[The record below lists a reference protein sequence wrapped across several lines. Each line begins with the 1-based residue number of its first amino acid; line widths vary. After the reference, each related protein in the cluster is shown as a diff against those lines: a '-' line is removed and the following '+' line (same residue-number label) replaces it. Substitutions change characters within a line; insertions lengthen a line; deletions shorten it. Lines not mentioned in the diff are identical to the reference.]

1 MQKGKKDFRDLLIV
15 IIGIAGMICYFYT
28 ISGVHPFRIT
38 EMDLS
43 KAEILSKADSVLQ
56 SWQYQTQSFYPVATF
71 QSEAGFLDSLQK
83 KIGKKELDEYLQN
96 SNTIQDLPFFSW
108 RINEVYS
115 EEVENEVTLDLSI
128 DTKGNVTAFSANQ
141 YLIIEQRPFNR
152 VAIQHIYENEIDN
165 YSRILEDSL
174 ITGLLNVQHLN
185 GMSQNGSRY
194 RVLPEELRIFSD
206 SPESELY
213 TEKLI
218 WRHADFYLSQTI
230 WSNFELSRDSVR
242 FVDEANIRYAQA
254 FLSLTDPVTE
264 TSASLTMKL
273 LPAGSL
279 MSLNYSLSPK
289 VKPANEELSDIL
301 ESMALFVI
309 LVFVI
314 WLFFIFYMRIKA
326 RAVDTRPAMIVAV
339 LAGFAVPGFWILQF
353 FNSFDFLWQVID
365 VSQVLNGMLFV
376 GVMGAISAVAF
387 FVLTAVSDSITRQ
400 YWPEKLK
407 SWDLIR
413 SGLFVNKPVGWAIV
427 NAIGIGG
434 LLAGI
439 TGLFLNLIPSA
450 YVSAGAGLLSDQFIL
465 PSVANLLVT
474 VITVLLVIV
483 SIYLIIGNQ
492 IRSLINKD
500 YAILIL
506 SAALF
511 GLVDVLPFNIEPDIL
526 NRGMRSAVGL
536 LLGYFYLRYDF
547 LTVVLGFF
555 VYLNFLS
562 TAKGWVISDSPDA
575 NTFYLFLLVLAF
587 TAIMGIY
594 FVAKGSE
601 RKELPEYVPTY
612 IEDQAKEQ
620 RVKQEL
626 SIARAVQHTFL
637 PSKIQSMPGID
648 MAGICIPAQETGG
661 DYYDMISLGEQ
672 RVAIAIGDVSG
683 KGIRAAFYMTFT
695 KGVLHSLSALI
706 LSPVELLNQL
716 NRLFNENATRG
727 TFISMIYGI
736 FEAKKR
742 TFTFARAGHNPM
754 LLVKNNGSA
763 EWIKPKGLGIGVAKG
778 DNFIECTEEAELKL
792 KEGDVLILYTDGIT
806 EMLDAGGRFY
816 GEDRLRELVRNIR
829 KGSSEEIMKRIV
841 SDVNEFKGLA
851 KQHDDMTLVIIKADA
866 SANQ

>member
-28 ISGVHPFRIT
+28 MSGVHPFRVAET
-38 EMDLS
+38 DLP
-43 KAEILSKADSVLQ
+43 KTEILSKADSVLQ
-56 SWQYQTQSFYPVATF
+56 SWEYQTQSFYPIATF
-71 QSEAGFLDSLQK
+71 QSEAAFLDSIQ
-83 KIGKKELDEYLQN
+83 IRTGKKDLDEFLDN
-96 SNTIQDLPFFSW
+96 SDVLRALPLYTW
-108 RINEVYS
+108 KINEVYS
-115 EEVENEVTLDLSI
+115 EEAEDELTLDL
-128 DTKGNVTAFSANQ
+128 TMNTHGEVAAFTANQ
-141 YLIIEQRPFNR
+141 FLILEQRPFNR
-152 VAIQHIYENEIDN
+152 KAIQQIYKGEIDN
-165 YSRILEDSL
+165 YSRTLEDSL
-174 ITGLLNVQHLN
+174 ITGLLNIQHLN
-185 GMSQNGSRY
+185 GTSRNGSLR
-194 RVLPEELRIFSD
+194 RVLPEDLRIFGENSFAESKSSD
-206 SPESELY
+206 V
-213 TEKLI
+213 I
-218 WRHADFYLSQTI
+218 WKQADYYLSKTV
-230 WSNFELSRDSVR
+230 WNSFELSRDSIR
-242 FVDEANIRYAQA
+242 YVDEANIRYAQA
-254 FLSLTDPVTE
+254 YLSLNDPKTA
-264 TSASLTMKL
+264 TSATVTLKL

-279 MSLNYSLSPK
+279 MSLNFDLSPK
-289 VKPANEELSDIL
+289 LGPSSEDLSAIF
-301 ESMALFVI
+301 ESIGLFVI

-326 RAVDTRPAMIVAV
+326 RAVDTRPAMVVAV
-339 LAGFAVPGFWILQF
+339 LAGFAVPGFWALQF
-353 FNSFDFLWQVID
+353 LKSFDFFWQVID
-365 VSQVLNGMLFV
+365 LSQFLNGMLFI
-376 GVMGAISAVAF
+376 GVMGAFSAVAF
-387 FVLTAVSDSITRQ
+387 FVLTAVSDSVTRQ

-413 SGLFVNKPVGWAIV
+413 RGLFVNQPVGWAIV

-439 TGLFLNLIPSA
+439 TGLFLNAIPAA
-450 YVSAGAGLLSDQFIL
+450 YISAGGGFIADQFLL

-474 VITVLLVIV
+474 MITVLIVIV
-483 SIYLIIGNQ
+483 AVYLIIGNQ
-492 IRSLINKD
+492 IKGMMNKD
-500 YAILIL
+500 LIIPLL
-506 SAALF
+506 SAILF
-511 GLVDVLPFNIEPDIL
+511 GLIDVLPFNIEPDVL
-526 NRGMRSAVGL
+526 NRAMRSVAGL

-562 TAKGWVISDSPDA
+562 TAKGWVMSGSPDA
-575 NTFYLFLLVLAF
+575 NTFYLFIIVLAF
-587 TAIMGIY
+587 AALLGIY
-594 FVAKGSE
+594 FVARGSE

-612 IEDQAKEQ
+612 IEEQAKEQ

-637 PSKIQSMPGID
+637 PSKIQSLPGID

-754 LLVKNNGSA
+754 LLVRKDGSS
-763 EWIKPKGLGIGVAKG
+763 EWIKPKGLGIGVTKG
-778 DNFIECTEEAELKL
+778 DNFIECIEEAELKL
-792 KEGDVLILYTDGIT
+792 NEGDVLILYTDGIT

-816 GEDRLRELVRNIR
+816 GEERLQELIKNIR
-829 KGSSEEIMKRIV
+829 KDSSHEIMKRIV
-841 SDVNEFKGLA
+841 SDVNEFKGLT

-866 SANQ
+866 SSNQ

>member
-28 ISGVHPFRIT
+28 MSGVHPFRVAET
-38 EMDLS
+38 DLP
-43 KAEILSKADSVLQ
+43 KNEILHKADSVLQ
-56 SWQYQTQSFYPVATF
+56 SWEYQTQSFYPIANF
-71 QSEAGFLDSLQK
+71 QSEAAFIDSIQIRTGKKDLDEFLDSSDVLR
-83 KIGKKELDEYLQN
+83 ELPLY
-96 SNTIQDLPFFSW
+96 TW
-108 RINEVYS
+108 KINEVYS
-115 EEVENEVTLDLSI
+115 EEAEDELTLDL
-128 DTKGNVTAFSANQ
+128 TMNTQGKVAAFSANQ
-141 YLIIEQRPFNR
+141 FLILEQRPFNR
-152 VAIQHIYENEIDN
+152 KAIQQIYKGEIDN
-165 YSRILEDSL
+165 YSRTLEDSL
-174 ITGLLNVQHLN
+174 ITGLLNIQHLN
-185 GMSQNGSRY
+185 GTSRNGSLQKI
-194 RVLPEELRIFSD
+194 LPEDLRIFGDNSFA
-206 SPESELY
+206 ESKSSEV
-213 TEKLI
+213 I
-218 WRHADFYLSQTI
+218 WKQADYYLSKTV
-230 WSNFELSRDSVR
+230 WNSFELSRDSIR
-242 FVDEANIRYAQA
+242 YVDEANIRYAQA
-254 FLSLTDPVTE
+254 FLSLNDPQTAASATVT
-264 TSASLTMKL
+264 LNL

-279 MSLNYSLSPK
+279 MSLNFDLSPK
-289 VKPANEELSDIL
+289 LGPGGEDFSAIF
-301 ESMALFVI
+301 ESIGMFVI

-326 RAVDTRPAMIVAV
+326 RAVDTRPAMVVAV
-339 LAGFAVPGFWILQF
+339 LAGFAVPGFWVLQF
-353 FNSFDFLWQVID
+353 LRSFDFFWQVID
-365 VSQVLNGMLFV
+365 LSQFLNGMLFI
-376 GVMGAISAVAF
+376 GVMGAFSAVAF
-387 FVLTAVSDSITRQ
+387 FVLTAVSDSVTRQ

-413 SGLFVNKPVGWAIV
+413 RGLFVNQPVGWAIV

-439 TGLFLNLIPSA
+439 TGLFLNVIPEA
-450 YVSAGAGLLSDQFIL
+450 YISAGGGFIADQFLL

-474 VITVLLVIV
+474 MITVLIVIV
-483 SIYLIIGNQ
+483 AVYLIIGNQ
-492 IRSLINKD
+492 IKGLMNKD
-500 YAILIL
+500 LIIPVL
-506 SAALF
+506 SAILF
-511 GLVDVLPFNIEPDIL
+511 GLIDVLPFNIEPDVL
-526 NRGMRSAVGL
+526 NRAMRSVAGL
-536 LLGYFYLRYDF
+536 LLGYFYLRDDF

-562 TAKGWVISDSPDA
+562 TAKGWVMSGSPDA
-575 NTFYLFLLVLAF
+575 NTFYLFIIVLAF
-587 TAIMGIY
+587 AAILGIY

-637 PSKIQSMPGID
+637 PSKIQSLPGID

-754 LLVKNNGSA
+754 LLVRKDGSS
-763 EWIKPKGLGIGVAKG
+763 EWIKPKGLGIGVTKG
-778 DNFIECTEEAELKL
+778 DNFIECIEEAELKL
-792 KEGDVLILYTDGIT
+792 NEGDVLILYTDGIT

-816 GEDRLRELVRNIR
+816 GEERLQELVKNIR
-829 KGSSEEIMKRIV
+829 KDSSHEIMKRIV
-841 SDVNEFKGLA
+841 SDVNEFKGLT

-866 SANQ
+866 SSNQ

>member
-1 MQKGKKDFRDLLIV
+1 MQKGKKDFRDLLV
-15 IIGIAGMICYFYT
+15 VVIGIAGMICFFYAL
-28 ISGVHPFRIT
+28 SGVHPLRI
-38 EMDLS
+38 
-43 KAEILSKADSVLQ
+43 AEIDLPKNEILIKADSVLQ

-71 QSEAGFLDSLQK
+71 ESETGFLDTLQK
-83 KIGKKELDEYLQN
+83 KTGKKNLDELLRR
-96 SNTIQDLPFFSW
+96 SDIISGLPLFTW

-115 EEVENEVTLDLSI
+115 EEIENELTLELRL
-128 DTKGNVTAFSANQ
+128 DTKGNVVAFSTNRS
-141 YLIIEQRPFNR
+141 LILKQRPFNR
-152 VAIQHIYENEIDN
+152 EAIQHVYENEIKN
-165 YSRILEDSL
+165 YSRLLEDSL
-174 ITGLLNVQHLN
+174 ITGLLDVQHLN
-185 GMSQNGSRY
+185 GQAQNRSSRN
-194 RVLPEELRIFSD
+194 VLPDQLRIFSD
-206 SPESELY
+206 TPGSELFA
-213 TEKLI
+213 EQLI
-218 WRHADFYLSQTI
+218 WKHTDFYLDRSV
-230 WSNFELSRDSVR
+230 WKNFELSRDSVQL
-242 FVDEANIRYAQA
+242 VDETNIRYAKA
-254 FLSLTDPVTE
+254 FLSMTDPQTE
-264 TSASLTMKL
+264 ISASLTLEL

-279 MSLNYSLSPK
+279 MGLSYNLRPQLET
-289 VKPANEELSDIL
+289 ADEELSDIL
-301 ESMALFVI
+301 ESVALFLI

-326 RAVDTRPAMIVAV
+326 RAIDTRPAMIVAV
-339 LAGFAVPGFWILQF
+339 LAGFAVPAFWILQF
-353 FNSFDFLWQVID
+353 LNSFDFLLQVVDI
-365 VSQVLNGMLFV
+365 SQILNGMLFI

-400 YWPEKLK
+400 YWPEKLR

-413 SGLFVNKPVGWAIV
+413 NGLFINKPIGWAIV

-434 LLAGI
+434 LLAGV
-439 TGLFLNLIPSA
+439 TGLFLSVIPTA
-450 YVSAGAGLLSDQFIL
+450 YISAGTELLSDQYFL
-465 PSVANLLVT
+465 PSIANLLIT
-474 VITVLLVIV
+474 VMTVLLVIV

-492 IRSLINKD
+492 FKALLSKD
-500 YAILIL
+500 YIILVL
-506 SAALF
+506 SAVLF
-511 GLVDVLPFNIEPDIL
+511 GLMDVLPFNIEPDIL

-555 VYLNFLS
+555 VYLNFLTTS
-562 TAKGWVISDSPDA
+562 KGWVINSSPDA

-587 TAIMGIY
+587 VAILGVY
-594 FVAKGSE
+594 FVLKGSE

-637 PSKIQSMPGID
+637 PSKIQSLPGID

-661 DYYDMISLGEQ
+661 DYYDMISLGEE

-683 KGIRAAFYMTFT
+683 KGIRAAFYMTFI

-754 LLVKNNGSA
+754 LLVKNDASS
-763 EWIKPKGLGIGVAKG
+763 EWIKPKGLGIGMAKG
-778 DNFIECTEEAELKL
+778 DNFIQCIEEAELKL

-816 GEDRLRELVRNIR
+816 GEERLKELVKNIR
-829 KGSSEEIMKRIV
+829 KSSSEQIMKSIV

>member
-15 IIGIAGMICYFYT
+15 IIGIAGMICFFYT
-28 ISGVHPFRIT
+28 MSGVHPLRVT
-38 EMDLS
+38 EMDIP
-43 KAEILSKADSVLQ
+43 KEEILTKADSVLQ
-56 SWQYQTQSFYPVATF
+56 SWQYQTQSFYPIANF
-71 QSEAGFLDSLQK
+71 QSETGFLDTLQK
-83 KIGKKELDEYLQN
+83 KIGKKKLDEFLQE
-96 SNTIQDLPFFSW
+96 SDVIQDLPLFTW

-115 EEVENEVTLDLSI
+115 EEVEDELTLDLRL
-128 DTKGNVTAFSANQ
+128 DAKGNVAAFSTNKS
-141 YLIIEQRPFNR
+141 LILEQRPFNR
-152 VAIQHIYENEIDN
+152 EAIQYLYQTEIEN
-165 YSRILEDSL
+165 YSRLLEDSL
-174 ITGLLNVQHLN
+174 ITGLLGVQHLN
-185 GMSQNGSRY
+185 GSAQNGSR
-194 RVLPEELRIFSD
+194 RSVLLDQLRIFSD
-206 SPESELY
+206 SPEAELY
-213 TEKLI
+213 TEQLVWK
-218 WRHADFYLSQTI
+218 HVDFYLERSV
-230 WSNFELSRDSVR
+230 WNNFELSRDSVQY
-242 FVDEANIRYAQA
+242 VDETNIRYAKA
-254 FLSLTDPVTE
+254 FLSLSDSQSE
-264 TSASLTMKL
+264 TSASLILEL

-279 MSLNYSLSPK
+279 MSLSYTLTPQ
-289 VKPANEELSDIL
+289 L
-301 ESMALFVI
+301 ESAEERLSEIAESVAMFVI

-326 RAVDTRPAMIVAV
+326 RAIDTRPAMIVAV

-353 FNSFDFLWQVID
+353 LNSFDFLLQVID
-365 VSQVLNGMLFV
+365 VSQVMNGMLFI
-376 GVMGAISAVAF
+376 GVMGAISAVGF

-413 SGLFVNKPVGWAIV
+413 SGLFINKPVGWAIV

-434 LLAGI
+434 LLAGV
-439 TGLFLNLIPSA
+439 TGLFLNVIPSA
-450 YVSAGAGLLSDQFIL
+450 YISAGTGLLSDQFLL
-465 PSVANLLVT
+465 PSIANMLVT
-474 VITVLLVIV
+474 VMTVLLVIV

-492 IRSLINKD
+492 IKGLINKD
-500 YAILIL
+500 FIILLL
-506 SAALF
+506 SALLF
-511 GLVDVLPFNIEPDIL
+511 GLMNVLPFSIEPDIL
-526 NRGMRSAVGL
+526 NRLMRSAVGL

-547 LTVVLGFF
+547 LTVVMGFF
-555 VYLNFLS
+555 VYLNFLTTS
-562 TAKGWVISDSPDA
+562 KGWVMSGSPDA
-575 NTFYLFLLVLAF
+575 NTFYLFLLVLGFVA
-587 TAIMGIY
+587 MLGIY

-620 RVKQEL
+620 RIKQEL
-626 SIARAVQHTFL
+626 SIARVVQHTFL
-637 PSKIQSMPGID
+637 PSKIQSLPGID

-754 LLVKNNGSA
+754 LWVKNDGSS
-763 EWIKPKGLGIGVAKG
+763 EWIKPKGLGIGIAKG
-778 DNFIECTEEAELKL
+778 DNFIECIEEAELKL

-816 GEDRLRELVRNIR
+816 GEERLQELVKNIR
-829 KGSSEEIMKRIV
+829 KGSSEEIMKSIV
-841 SDVNEFKGLA
+841 NDVNEFKGLA
-851 KQHDDMTLVIIKADA
+851 KQHDDMTLVIIKADV